1 MLINVTLIVIR
12 SGGLLSAMMVNC
24 GNSIIIVWTSLRHS
38 VVLRVSLSTPCS
50 KALIFPH
57 GKVCFQKSIWTLDS
71 TLLGLFWEKASGF
84 EESMRYKKLTNAQRS
99 GLNQIP
105 NRRFTLWW
113 SPTINRANVY
123 VGFQV
128 QLDLTGIFMWVYP
141 MSQLIAFFG
150 LCRRLGMAKFQPWRS
165 VWSRFSE
172 HIYGRRVSGQ
182 YCDFLV
188 TF

>member
-1 MLINVTLIVIR
+1 MIAKVTLIVIH
-12 SGGLLSAMMVNC
+12 SGGRLSATMVSC
-24 GNSIIIVWTSLRHS
+24 GNLIIIVWMSLRLS

-50 KALIFPH
+50 KALISPH
-57 GKVCFQKSIWTLDS
+57 GKVCFQKITLSLDS
-71 TLLGLFWEKASGF
+71 TLSGLFWEKASGF

-128 QLDLTGIFMWVYP
+128 QLDLTGIFM
-141 MSQLIAFFG
+141 
-150 LCRRLGMAKFQPWRS
+150 
-165 VWSRFSE
+165 
-172 HIYGRRVSGQ
+172 
-182 YCDFLV
+182 
-188 TF
+188 